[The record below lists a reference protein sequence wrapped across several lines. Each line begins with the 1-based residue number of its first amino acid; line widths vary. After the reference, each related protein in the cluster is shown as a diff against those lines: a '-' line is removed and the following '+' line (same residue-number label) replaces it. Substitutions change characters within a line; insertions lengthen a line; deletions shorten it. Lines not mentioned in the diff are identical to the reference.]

1 MTEMVSMGVMIW
13 LLIGLVL
20 VLLGV
25 LWYLHSQYKKERQT
39 HSQELSKL
47 HEQISHLQSAHTEE
61 LTKIQAEYQAQTAQ
75 HHEMLTQKN
84 NEHLTQ
90 LGALQARITALTD
103 EFGQKQLKTLG
114 EHQAIIAQKEAN
126 INELK
131 TRLLEQ
137 ESEFEL
143 SLGKAIKEARER
155 STNAQRHVL
164 KGQISE
170 KFVPFMSGF
179 EYSPADC
186 RFMGEPVDYV
196 VFHRL
201 HECADGQADMSE
213 VSVVF
218 LEVKSG
224 SSRLNKRQQILK
236 DAIAQ
241 GRVRFESIR
250 IHESD
255 DIKVIPDSSHIN
267 PDKQRYPNSGTKW
280 SEAEDLALVE
290 AFDGG
295 LSIEALMDKH
305 GRNHGGIVSRLKKL
319 GKFQE

>member
-1 MTEMVSMGVMIW
+1 MTEMVSVSVMVW
-13 LLIGLVL
+13 LLIGLIL
-20 VLLGV
+20 VFLGV
-25 LWYLHSQYKKERQT
+25 LWYLFYQHKKERQT

-47 HEQISHLQSAHTEE
+47 HEQINHLQSAHTDE
-61 LTKIQAEYQAQTAQ
+61 LTQTQAKHQDQIARYHETLAQ
-75 HHEMLTQKN
+75 KDS
-84 NEHLTQ
+84 EHLAQ
-90 LGALQARITALTD
+90 LTSLQGQITALTD
-103 EFGQKQLKTLG
+103 EFGQKQLKALS
-114 EHQAIIAQKEAN
+114 EHQAIVAQKEMR
-126 INELK
+126 ISELN

-143 SLGKAIKEARER
+143 SLGKAIKEAQER

-201 HECADGQADMSE
+201 HECADGQADISE

-255 DIKVIPDSSHIN
+255 DIKIMPDAPHLN

-280 SEAEDLALVE
+280 SEAEDLALIQ

-295 LSIEALMDKH
+295 LSIQALMDRH